1 MIVRNL
7 KMINMLI
14 KNILREKS
22 TFAIEAVE
30 LSKHPMLCWAIHSSM
45 KDRQTA
51 IDVLSSAILC

>member
-1 MIVRNL
+1 
-7 KMINMLI
+7 MINMLI
-14 KNILREKS
+14 KNILMVKS

-30 LSKHPMLCWAIHSSM
+30 LSKHPMLCWAIHSSI